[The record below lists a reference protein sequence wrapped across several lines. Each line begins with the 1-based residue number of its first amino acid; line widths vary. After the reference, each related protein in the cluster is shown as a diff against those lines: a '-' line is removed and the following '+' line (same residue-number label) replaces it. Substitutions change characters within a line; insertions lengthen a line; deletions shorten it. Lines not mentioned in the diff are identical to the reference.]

1 MSAGIGF
8 INTAIAL
15 STISE
20 KQKRER
26 EKEKGLIADYGVL
39 ALAKGWTILKGTTVD
54 KKARLINRMEALF
67 VTNIVLL
74 PCISLPF

>member
-15 STISE
+15 STIFQ
-20 KQKRER
+20 KQKKER
-26 EKEKGLIADYGVL
+26 EKENGLIADYGVL

-54 KKARLINRMEALF
+54 KKSKAD
-67 VTNIVLL
+67 
-74 PCISLPF
+74 

>member
-8 INTAIAL
+8 YQYCNCFINNFRKV
-15 STISE
+15 E
-20 KQKRER
+20 ERER

-54 KKARLINRMEALF
+54 KKARLINCREALF

-74 PCISLPF
+74 P